1 MQEQGQ
7 RHQNEPT
14 GDPVEYAMVD
24 GVESSARR
32 SILVEWAAGSTVS
45 RLHGDKQG
53 LEF

>member
-24 GVESSARR
+24 GVESSALIKKSENDGIAIVERR
-32 SILVEWAAGSTVS
+32 
-45 RLHGDKQG
+45 
-53 LEF
+53 